1 RDRPCTVKADLG
13 WGKLKENFALFF
25 TAAGPTA
32 GDTDFTIELENC
44 DANVYSSVQAR
55 FEGTLDGT
63 DATILKNE
71 DDAENIGVQIL
82 DKSSTPMTFND
93 LQAWSAAVALPAG
106 GTEAPMAFTPRHPPP
121 QLPVNSAKRH
131 KTQKINPKK
140 KRKGGGG

>member
-1 RDRPCTVKADLG
+1 MTLQ
-13 WGKLKENFALFF
+13 EEFASLF
-25 TAAGPTA
+25 TAAGQTA

-82 DKSSTPMTFND
+82 DKTSTPMTFND
-93 LQAWSAAVALPAG
+93 LQAWSAQSTSLQQRG
-106 GTEAPMAFTPRHPPP
+106 DGTLNAFHRPLYRHRG
-121 QLPVNSAKRH
+121 SR
-131 KTQKINPKK
+131 
-140 KRKGGGG
+140 